1 MHAKGK
7 TAAKAAEEM
16 PLTINAAGWN
26 ANIKLPEIKTAANWN
41 VFFKAAPKFKTNF
54 AVEDNCYATNVFQIN
69 SWITQNQTQLKAY
82 ASKFWAPIM
91 KLATFLTGTPDNAL
105 AKMVGPDFG
114 YKKAAAKGKAGVKM
128 HVKIHAKKPV
138 TKKTKIHMKIKAG
151 AKKPAAKKA
160 GAKLSIKAGAK
171 KPAAPKAGAKI
182 SVKAGAKKPAAPKA
196 GAKISVKAGA
206 KTTKKRRMQ
215 ANTTPAPQA
224 DYTKKADTGAKKQP
238 KLSGAK
244 DGANLEDAKYKSGLK
259 ITSELTASP
268 DQANPAKAHMIVAGL
283 CMLMALLF

>member
-1 MHAKGK
+1 MGMHAKGK

-128 HVKIHAKKPV
+128 HVKIHAKKPA
-138 TKKTKIHMKIKAG
+138 TKKTKIHIKIKAG

-182 SVKAGAKKPAAPKA
+182 SVKAGAK
-196 GAKISVKAGA
+196 
-206 KTTKKRRMQ
+206 TTKKRRMQ

-224 DYTKKADTGAKKQP
+224 DDTKKADTGAKKQP

-283 CMLMALLF
+283 CMLMALL